1 MSCPICSDTR
11 WKSTEIDGVERV
23 VRCDCWRDALV
34 DRVIDAAR
42 IPARFAKAE
51 LESYRAVTDSP
62 RAALAKATRFV
73 EAFPVVDG
81 GLLFHGPVGVGKTH
95 LAVGVLKAVIR
106 KTGARGYF
114 FETPDLLRQVRNTY
128 NTRVDETEMG
138 VLHPVLHA
146 ELLVLDDLGAEKTSE
161 WVQETLG
168 LVINARY
175 NARRPTIITTNLQD
189 DNDSTNPNSFM
200 FQVGARTRSR
210 LVEMCEWIQIEG
222 ADERDKDREAAAARS
237 GQWPEAPD
245 NIKKTGLPSRARGQA
260 RAQMRDKGMADL
272 KWTGGKAGS

>member
-1 MSCPICSDTR
+1 MSCPICNDTQ
-11 WKSTEIDGVERV
+11 WKSVDVDGVERV

-34 DRVIDAAR
+34 DRLVDAAR
-42 IPARFAKAE
+42 IPARFSKAE
-51 LESYRAVTDSP
+51 LATYRAVTDSP
-62 RAALAKATRFV
+62 RAALAKALRFV
-73 EAFPVVDG
+73 EDFPVVDHG
-81 GLLFHGPVGVGKTH
+81 MLFHGPVGVGKTH
-95 LAVGVLKAVIR
+95 LAVGILKAVIR
-106 KTGARGYF
+106 KSGAKGYF
-114 FETPDLLRQVRNTY
+114 FETPELLRQVRNTY

-138 VLHPVLHA
+138 VLKPVIDA

-168 LVINARY
+168 LVINSRY

-200 FQVGARTRSR
+200 FQIGARTRSR
-210 LVEMCEWIQIEG
+210 LVEMCEWIHIEG

-237 GQWPEAPD
+237 GQWPQLPD
-245 NIKKTGLPSRARGQA
+245 NIKKTGLPARTRGQV
-260 RAQMRDKGMADL
+260 RAQMREKGTAEL

>member
-1 MSCPICSDTR
+1 
-11 WKSTEIDGVERV
+11 
-23 VRCDCWRDALV
+23 
-34 DRVIDAAR
+34 
-42 IPARFAKAE
+42 
-51 LESYRAVTDSP
+51 
-62 RAALAKATRFV
+62 
-73 EAFPVVDG
+73 
-81 GLLFHGPVGVGKTH
+81 
-95 LAVGVLKAVIR
+95 VLR

-138 VLHPVLHA
+138 VLKPVIEA

-189 DNDSTNPNSFM
+189 DSDSTNPNSFA
-200 FQVGARTRSR
+200 FQIGARTRSR
-210 LVEMCEWIQIEG
+210 LVEMCDWVHIDG
-222 ADERDKDREAAAARS
+222 ADERDKDREIAAARS
-237 GQWPEAPD
+237 GQWPSAPD
-245 NIKKTGLPSRARGQA
+245 NIKKTGLPGRTRGQA
-260 RAQMRDKGMADL
+260 RVQMRERGAADL

>member
-1 MSCPICSDTR
+1 MACPICNDTR
-11 WKSTEIDGVERV
+11 WKSIDDDGVERV

-34 DRVIDAAR
+34 DRLVEAAR

-51 LESYRAVTDSP
+51 LETYRAVTDSP
-62 RAALAKATRFV
+62 HAALAKAMRFV
-73 EAFPVVDG
+73 DTFPVVDRG
-81 GLLFHGPVGVGKTH
+81 MLFHGPVGVGKTH
-95 LAVGVLKAVIR
+95 LAVGILKAVIR
-106 KTGARGYF
+106 KTGAKGYF

-138 VLHPVLHA
+138 VLQPVIDA

-168 LVINARY
+168 LVINSRY

-200 FQVGARTRSR
+200 FQIGARTRSR

-237 GQWPEAPD
+237 GQWPDPPD
-245 NIKKTGLPSRARGQA
+245 NIKKAGLPGRTRGQA
-260 RAQMRDKGMADL
+260 RAQMRDKGSAEL
-272 KWTGGKAGS
+272 KWTGGKAGT